1 MVEKCIIQCYST
13 NMKVQVLAS
22 GSKGNVTLVLCD
34 ETKLIIDIGLS
45 FLTVKRMLEE
55 KKLTFEDFQGIL
67 ITHCHSDH
75 IKGLSALIKHTN
87 LPVIIP
93 KEMYIDLENVVP
105 KERCKFVEDNFSVDN
120 VNIEL
125 IHTSHDTNY
134 SVGYIIEYKNKELV
148 YVTDTGYINRK
159 YLRKIINKDIYVIE
173 SNHDEVMLM
182 DGPYPRFLKE
192 RVISDKGHLSN
203 KTTAKYLKNS
213 IGEKTKYIVLAHLS
227 EKNNTENLAYQETKQ
242 AIENDNI
249 KIMIA
254 KQDEE
259 LEPLEV

>member
-1 MVEKCIIQCYST
+1 
-13 NMKVQVLAS
+13 MKVQVLAS
-22 GSKGNVTLVLCD
+22 GSKGNVTIVLCED
-34 ETKLIIDIGLS
+34 TKLIIDIGLS
-45 FLTVKRMLEE
+45 YLTVKRMLEE
-55 KKLTFEDFQGIL
+55 RELTFEDFQGIL
-67 ITHCHSDH
+67 ITHCHTDH
-75 IKGLSALIKHTN
+75 TKGLSALIKHTN

-93 KEMYIDLENVVP
+93 KEMYIDLENIVP
-105 KERCKFVEDNFSVDN
+105 KDRCQFIEDEFSIND

-159 YLRKIINKDIYVIE
+159 YLRKIKNKDIYIME

-203 KTTAKYLKNS
+203 KTTAKYLKDAV
-213 IGEKTKYIVLAHLS
+213 GENTKYIVLAHIS
-227 EKNNTENLAYQETKQ
+227 EKNNTTDLAYQETEKV
-242 AIENDNI
+242 IENKNI
-249 KIMIA
+249 EILVA
-254 KQDEE
+254 KQEE
-259 LEPLEV
+259 ETKLLEV

>member
-1 MVEKCIIQCYST
+1 
-13 NMKVQVLAS
+13 MKVQVLAS
-22 GSKGNVTLVLCD
+22 GSKGNVTIVLCED
-34 ETKLIIDIGLS
+34 TKLIIDMGLS
-45 FLTVKRMLEE
+45 YLTVKRMLEE
-55 KKLTFEDFQGIL
+55 RELNFEDFQGIL
-67 ITHCHSDH
+67 ITHCHTDH
-75 IKGLSALIKHTN
+75 TKGLSALIKHTN

-93 KEMYIDLENVVP
+93 KEMYIDLENIVP
-105 KERCKFVEDNFSVDN
+105 KDRCQFIEDEFSIND

-159 YLRKIINKDIYVIE
+159 YLRKIKNKDIYIME

-203 KTTAKYLKNS
+203 KTTAKYLKDS
-213 IGEKTKYIVLAHLS
+213 VGENTKYIVLAHIS
-227 EKNNTENLAYQETKQ
+227 EKNNTTDLAYQETEKV
-242 AIENDNI
+242 IENKNI
-249 KIMIA
+249 EILVA
-254 KQDEE
+254 KQEE
-259 LEPLEV
+259 ETKLLEV

>member
-1 MVEKCIIQCYST
+1 
-13 NMKVQVLAS
+13 MKAQVLAS
-22 GSKGNVTLVLCD
+22 GSKGNVTLVLCED
-34 ETKLIIDIGLS
+34 TKLIIDIGLS
-45 FLTVKRMLEE
+45 YLTVKRMLEE
-55 KKLTFEDFQGIL
+55 KELTFEDFQGIL

-87 LPVIIP
+87 LSVIIP
-93 KEMYIDLENVVP
+93 KEMYIDLENIVP
-105 KERCKFVEDNFSVDN
+105 KERCQFVEDSFSISD

-125 IHTSHDTNY
+125 IHTSHDTSY
-134 SVGYIIEYKNKELV
+134 SVGYIIEYKSKELV

-159 YLRKIINKDIYVIE
+159 FLKRIINKDIYIIE

-213 IGEKTKYIVLAHLS
+213 VGDKTKYIVLAHLS
-227 EKNNTENLAYQETKQ
+227 EKNNTEALALEETEK
-242 AIENDNI
+242 AIENKNI

-254 KQDEE
+254 KQDECSE
-259 LEPLEV
+259 VLEV

>member
-1 MVEKCIIQCYST
+1 
-13 NMKVQVLAS
+13 MKVQVLAS
-22 GSKGNVTLVLCD
+22 GSKGNVTLVFCED
-34 ETKLIIDIGLS
+34 TKLIIDIGLS
-45 FLTVKRMLEE
+45 YITVKRMLEE
-55 KKLTFEDFQGIL
+55 KNLTFEDFQGIL
-67 ITHCHSDH
+67 ITHSHSDH

-87 LPVIIP
+87 LSVIIP

-105 KERCKFVEDNFSVDN
+105 KERCKFVEDVFTIND

-134 SVGYIIEYKNKELV
+134 SVGYIIEYKDKELV

-159 YLRKIINKDIYVIE
+159 FLRRIINKDIYIIE

-213 IGEKTKYIVLAHLS
+213 VGDKTKYIVLAHLS
-227 EKNNTENLAYQETKQ
+227 EKNNTEDLALEETSKV
-242 AIENDNI
+242 IENKNI
-249 KIMIA
+249 KILTA
-254 KQDEE
+254 RQDEE
-259 LEPLEV
+259 SEVLEV